1 MRGRGNRPFHFRGF
15 REESMR
21 YIFLITGIRTAGV
34 DTVYRLAVVRKSSV
48 VDDLKY
54 EIMSNSKTL
63 RATSGILTCESYN
76 MLSNMLASIVKA
88 KESFTFANFELDE
101 KTRTIVPYGN
111 GFSSG
116 GVLVALDDLRV
127 TSQGAK
133 VGYAVY
139 NLESSKIEF
148 IRVEDL
154 LSAAIAYDTR
164 GLCLVQNLRF
174 HKSKEGEIKKLA
186 CFWHSREHYGVAVI
200 PKKAHGVLGFERSSR
215 MIAEGLMRRLEV

>member
-1 MRGRGNRPFHFRGF
+1 
-15 REESMR
+15 MR

-34 DTVYRLAVVRKSSV
+34 YTVYRLAIVRKSSV

-63 RATSGILTCESYN
+63 RATSGILTGESYS

-154 LSAAIAYDTR
+154 FSAAIAYDSR

-200 PKKAHGVLGFERSSR
+200 PRKAHGVLGFERSSR
-215 MIAEGLMRRLEV
+215 MITEGLMRKLEM

>member
-1 MRGRGNRPFHFRGF
+1 
-15 REESMR
+15 MR

-34 DTVYRLAVVRKSSV
+34 DTVYRLAIVRKSSV
-48 VDDLKY
+48 VDDLRY

-63 RATSGILTCESYN
+63 RATSGILTGESYN
-76 MLSNMLASIVKA
+76 MLSNMLASIVKS

-154 LSAAIAYDTR
+154 ISVAIAYDSR

-200 PKKAHGVLGFERSSR
+200 PRKAHGVLGFERSSR
-215 MIAEGLMRRLEV
+215 MIAEGLLHRLEM

>member
-1 MRGRGNRPFHFRGF
+1 
-15 REESMR
+15 MR

-34 DTVYRLAVVRKSSV
+34 GTVYRLAIVRKSSV

-63 RATSGILTCESYN
+63 RATNGILTGESYK

-101 KTRTIVPYGN
+101 KTRTIAPYGN
-111 GFSSG
+111 GFASG

-133 VGYAVY
+133 VGYTVY

-154 LSAAIAYDTR
+154 LSAAIAYDAR

-200 PKKAHGVLGFERSSR
+200 PRKAHWVLGFERSSR
-215 MIAEGLMRRLEV
+215 MITEGLMRRLEM

>member
-1 MRGRGNRPFHFRGF
+1 
-15 REESMR
+15 MR

-34 DTVYRLAVVRKSSV
+34 DTVYRLAIIRKSSV

-63 RATSGILTCESYN
+63 RATSGILTGESYK
-76 MLSNMLASIVKA
+76 MLGNVLTAIVKS
-88 KESFTFANFELDE
+88 KDSFTFANFDLDE

-111 GFSSG
+111 GFASG

-127 TSQGAK
+127 TTQGAK

-139 NLESSKIEF
+139 RLDSGTVAF
-148 IRVEDL
+148 IGVADL
-154 LSAAIAYDTR
+154 LNTAVAYDAR

-174 HKSKEGEIKKLA
+174 HKSKEGEIKKLSG
-186 CFWHSREHYGVAVI
+186 FWHSNQHYGVAVLT
-200 PKKAHGVLGFERSSR
+200 KKMQGVLGFERSSR
-215 MIAEGLMRRLEV
+215 MIAEGLLSKIQV

>member
-1 MRGRGNRPFHFRGF
+1 
-15 REESMR
+15 MR

-34 DTVYRLAVVRKSSV
+34 DTVYRLAIVRKSSV
-48 VDDLKY
+48 IDDLKY

-63 RATSGILTCESYN
+63 RATSGILTGESYN

-101 KTRTIVPYGN
+101 KTRTIAPYGN
-111 GFSSG
+111 GFASG
-116 GVLVALDDLRV
+116 GVLVALDELRV
-127 TSQGAK
+127 TEQGAK

-154 LSAAIAYDTR
+154 LSAAIAYDSR

-174 HKSKEGEIKKLA
+174 HRSKEGEIKKLA

-215 MIAEGLMRRLEV
+215 MIAEGLMRRLEM

>member
-1 MRGRGNRPFHFRGF
+1 
-15 REESMR
+15 MR

-34 DTVYRLAVVRKSSV
+34 DTVYRLAVIRNSSFSGN
-48 VDDLKY
+48 LKY

-63 RATSGILTCESYN
+63 RATNGILTGESYN
-76 MLSNMLASIVKA
+76 TLSNMLASIVKS

-111 GFSSG
+111 GFASG

-127 TSQGAK
+127 TEQGAK
-133 VGYAVY
+133 VGYTVY
-139 NLESSKIEF
+139 NLESGTIEF
-148 IRVEDL
+148 IRVTDL
-154 LSAAIAYDTR
+154 LSAAIAYDAR

-174 HKSKEGEIKKLA
+174 HKSKDGEIKKLA

-215 MIAEGLMRRLEV
+215 MIAEGLMRRLEM

>member
-1 MRGRGNRPFHFRGF
+1 
-15 REESMR
+15 MR
-21 YIFLITGIRTAGV
+21 YIFLITGLRTAGV
-34 DTVYRLAVVRKSSV
+34 DTVYRLAIIRNLSSAG
-48 VDDLKY
+48 DLKY

-63 RATSGILTCESYN
+63 RATNGILTGESYN
-76 MLSNMLASIVKA
+76 TLSNMLASIVKA
-88 KESFTFANFELDE
+88 KESFTLANFELDE

-111 GFSSG
+111 GFASG

-127 TSQGAK
+127 TEQGAK
-133 VGYAVY
+133 VGYTVY
-139 NLESSKIEF
+139 NLESGTIEF

-154 LSAAIAYDTR
+154 LSVAIAYDAR

-200 PKKAHGVLGFERSSR
+200 PRKAHGVLGFERSSR
-215 MIAEGLMRRLEV
+215 MITEGLMRRLEM

>member
-1 MRGRGNRPFHFRGF
+1 
-15 REESMR
+15 MR

-34 DTVYRLAVVRKSSV
+34 DTVYRLAIIRNLSSAG
-48 VDDLKY
+48 DLKY

-63 RATSGILTCESYN
+63 RATNGILTGESYN
-76 MLSNMLASIVKA
+76 TLSNMLASIVKA

-111 GFSSG
+111 GFASG

-127 TSQGAK
+127 TEQGAK
-133 VGYAVY
+133 VGYTVY
-139 NLESSKIEF
+139 NLESGTIEF
-148 IRVEDL
+148 IRVSDL
-154 LSAAIAYDTR
+154 LSAAIAYDAR

-174 HKSKEGEIKKLA
+174 HKSKDGEIKKLA

-215 MIAEGLMRRLEV
+215 MIAEGLMHRLEM

>member
-1 MRGRGNRPFHFRGF
+1 
-15 REESMR
+15 MR

-34 DTVYRLAVVRKSSV
+34 DTVYRLAIIRNLSSAG
-48 VDDLKY
+48 DLKY

-63 RATSGILTCESYN
+63 RATNGILTGESYN
-76 MLSNMLASIVKA
+76 TLSNMLASIVKA
-88 KESFTFANFELDE
+88 KESFTLANFELDE

-111 GFSSG
+111 GFASG

-127 TSQGAK
+127 TEQGAK
-133 VGYAVY
+133 VGYTVY
-139 NLESSKIEF
+139 NLESGRIEF

-154 LSAAIAYDTR
+154 LSVAIAYDAR

-215 MIAEGLMRRLEV
+215 MIADGLMRRLEM

>member
-1 MRGRGNRPFHFRGF
+1 
-15 REESMR
+15 MR

-34 DTVYRLAVVRKSSV
+34 DTVYRLAIIRNLSSAG
-48 VDDLKY
+48 DLKY

-63 RATSGILTCESYN
+63 RATNGILTGESYN
-76 MLSNMLASIVKA
+76 TLSNMLASIVKA
-88 KESFTFANFELDE
+88 KESFTLANFELDE

-111 GFSSG
+111 GFASG

-127 TSQGAK
+127 TEQGAK
-133 VGYAVY
+133 VGYTVY
-139 NLESSKIEF
+139 NLESGTVSF
-148 IRVEDL
+148 IGVSDL
-154 LSAAIAYDTR
+154 LTAAIAYDAR

-215 MIAEGLMRRLEV
+215 MITEGLMRRLEM

>member
-1 MRGRGNRPFHFRGF
+1 
-15 REESMR
+15 MR

-34 DTVYRLAVVRKSSV
+34 DTVYRLAIVRKSSV

-63 RATSGILTCESYN
+63 RATSGILTGESYN
-76 MLSNMLASIVKA
+76 MLSNMLASIVKS

-101 KTRTIVPYGN
+101 KTRTIAPYGN
-111 GFSSG
+111 GFASG

-127 TSQGAK
+127 TEQGAK
-133 VGYAVY
+133 VGYTVY
-139 NLESSKIEF
+139 NLESGTIEF
-148 IRVEDL
+148 IRVSDL
-154 LSAAIAYDTR
+154 LSAAIAYDAR

-200 PKKAHGVLGFERSSR
+200 PKTAQGVLGFERSSH
-215 MIAEGLMRRLEV
+215 MIAEGLMRRLEM

>member
-1 MRGRGNRPFHFRGF
+1 MGAGNRPFHLGDLGRGH
-15 REESMR
+15 MR

-34 DTVYRLAVVRKSSV
+34 DTVYRFAVIRNSSFSGN
-48 VDDLKY
+48 LKY

-63 RATSGILTCESYN
+63 RATNGILMGESYN
-76 MLSNMLASIVKA
+76 MLSNMLASIVKS
-88 KESFTFANFELDE
+88 KESFTFANFELEE

-111 GFSSG
+111 GFASG

-127 TSQGAK
+127 TEQGAK
-133 VGYAVY
+133 VGYTVY
-139 NLESSKIEF
+139 NLESGTIEF

-154 LSAAIAYDTR
+154 LSVAIAYDAR

-200 PKKAHGVLGFERSSR
+200 PRKAHGVLGFERSSR
-215 MIAEGLMRRLEV
+215 MITEGLMRRLEM

>member
-1 MRGRGNRPFHFRGF
+1 
-15 REESMR
+15 MR
-21 YIFLITGIRTAGV
+21 YIFLITGLRTAGV
-34 DTVYRLAVVRKSSV
+34 DTVYRLAIVRKSSV

-63 RATSGILTCESYN
+63 RATSGILTGESYN
-76 MLSNMLASIVKA
+76 MLSNMLASIVKS

-154 LSAAIAYDTR
+154 ISVAIAYDAR

-174 HKSKEGEIKKLA
+174 HKSKSGEIKKLA

-215 MIAEGLMRRLEV
+215 MIAEGLMRRLEM

>member
-1 MRGRGNRPFHFRGF
+1 
-15 REESMR
+15 MR

-34 DTVYRLAVVRKSSV
+34 DTVYRLAIVRKSSV

-63 RATSGILTCESYN
+63 RATSGILTGESYN

-88 KESFTFANFELDE
+88 KESFNFANFELDE
-101 KTRTIVPYGN
+101 KTRTIVSYGN

-154 LSAAIAYDTR
+154 ISVAIAYDAR

-215 MIAEGLMRRLEV
+215 MITEGLMRRLEM

>member
-1 MRGRGNRPFHFRGF
+1 
-15 REESMR
+15 MR

-34 DTVYRLAVVRKSSV
+34 DTVYRLAIIRKASAL
-48 VDDLKY
+48 DDLKY

-63 RATSGILTCESYN
+63 RATSGILTGESYN

-101 KTRTIVPYGN
+101 KTRTIAPYGN
-111 GFSSG
+111 GFASG

-133 VGYAVY
+133 VG
-139 NLESSKIEF
+139 
-148 IRVEDL
+148 
-154 LSAAIAYDTR
+154 YDTR

-215 MIAEGLMRRLEV
+215 MIADGLMRRLEM

>member
-1 MRGRGNRPFHFRGF
+1 
-15 REESMR
+15 MR

-34 DTVYRLAVVRKSSV
+34 DTVYRLAIVRKSSV
-48 VDDLKY
+48 IDDLKY

-63 RATSGILTCESYN
+63 RATSGILTGESYK
-76 MLSNMLASIVKA
+76 MLSNVLTAIVTSKD
-88 KESFTFANFELDE
+88 SFTFANFDLDE

-111 GFSSG
+111 GFASG

-139 NLESSKIEF
+139 RLDSGTVAF
-148 IRVEDL
+148 IGVADL
-154 LSAAIAYDTR
+154 PIAYDAR

-200 PKKAHGVLGFERSSR
+200 PRKAHGVLGFERSSR
-215 MIAEGLMRRLEV
+215 MITEGLMRRLEV

>member
-1 MRGRGNRPFHFRGF
+1 
-15 REESMR
+15 MR

-34 DTVYRLAVVRKSSV
+34 DTVYRLAIVRKSSV

-63 RATSGILTCESYN
+63 RATSGILTGESYN
-76 MLSNMLASIVKA
+76 MLSNMLASIVKS

-111 GFSSG
+111 GFASG

-154 LSAAIAYDTR
+154 ISVAIAYDAR

-174 HKSKEGEIKKLA
+174 HKFKEGEIKKLA
-186 CFWHSREHYGVAVI
+186 CFWNSREHYGVAVI
-200 PKKAHGVLGFERSSR
+200 PRKAHGVLGFERSSR
-215 MIAEGLMRRLEV
+215 MITEGLMRRLEM

>member
-1 MRGRGNRPFHFRGF
+1 
-15 REESMR
+15 MR

-34 DTVYRLAVVRKSSV
+34 DTVYRLAIIRKAST

-54 EIMSNSKTL
+54 EILSNSKTL
-63 RATSGILTCESYN
+63 RATNGILTGESYN

-101 KTRTIVPYGN
+101 KTRTIAPYGN
-111 GFSSG
+111 GFASG

-127 TSQGAK
+127 TEQGAK

-154 LSAAIAYDTR
+154 ISVAIAYDSR

-200 PKKAHGVLGFERSSR
+200 PRKAQGVLGFERSSR
-215 MIAEGLMRRLEV
+215 MIAEGLMRRLEM

>member
-1 MRGRGNRPFHFRGF
+1 
-15 REESMR
+15 MR

-34 DTVYRLAVVRKSSV
+34 DTVYRLAIVRKSSV

-63 RATSGILTCESYN
+63 RATNGILTGESYN

-101 KTRTIVPYGN
+101 KTRTIAPYGN
-111 GFSSG
+111 GFASG

-127 TSQGAK
+127 TEQGAK

-154 LSAAIAYDTR
+154 ISVAIAYDSR

-200 PKKAHGVLGFERSSR
+200 PRKAHGVLGFERSSR
-215 MIAEGLMRRLEV
+215 MIAEGLMRRLEM

>member
-1 MRGRGNRPFHFRGF
+1 
-15 REESMR
+15 MR
-21 YIFLITGIRTAGV
+21 YIFLITGLRTAGV
-34 DTVYRLAVVRKSSV
+34 DTVYRLAIIRNLSSAG
-48 VDDLKY
+48 DLKY

-63 RATSGILTCESYN
+63 RATNGILTGESYN
-76 MLSNMLASIVKA
+76 TLSNMLASIVKA
-88 KESFTFANFELDE
+88 KESFTLANFELDE

-111 GFSSG
+111 GFASG

-127 TSQGAK
+127 TEQGAK
-133 VGYAVY
+133 VGYTVY
-139 NLESSKIEF
+139 NLESGTIEF

-154 LSAAIAYDTR
+154 LSVAIAYDAR

-200 PKKAHGVLGFERSSR
+200 PRKAHGVLGFERSSR
-215 MIAEGLMRRLEV
+215 MITEGIMRRLEM

>member
-1 MRGRGNRPFHFRGF
+1 
-15 REESMR
+15 MR

-34 DTVYRLAVVRKSSV
+34 DTVYRLAIVRKSSV

-63 RATSGILTCESYN
+63 RATNGILTGESYN
-76 MLSNMLASIVKA
+76 KLSNMLASIVKA
-88 KESFTFANFELDE
+88 KESFTLANFELDE

-127 TSQGAK
+127 TSQGAN

-154 LSAAIAYDTR
+154 LSAAIAYDSR

-200 PKKAHGVLGFERSSR
+200 PRKAHGVLGFERSSR
-215 MIAEGLMRRLEV
+215 MITEGLMRRLEM

>member
-1 MRGRGNRPFHFRGF
+1 
-15 REESMR
+15 MR
-21 YIFLITGIRTAGV
+21 YIFLITGIQTAGV
-34 DTVYRLAVVRKSSV
+34 DTVYRLAIVRKSSV

-63 RATSGILTCESYN
+63 RATSGILTGESYN

-111 GFSSG
+111 GFASG

-127 TSQGAK
+127 TEQGAK

-154 LSAAIAYDTR
+154 LSAAIAYDSR

-174 HKSKEGEIKKLA
+174 QKSKSGEIKKLA
-186 CFWHSREHYGVAVI
+186 CFWYSREHYGVAVI

-215 MIAEGLMRRLEV
+215 MITEGLMRRLEM

>member
-1 MRGRGNRPFHFRGF
+1 
-15 REESMR
+15 MR
-21 YIFLITGIRTAGV
+21 YIFLITGLRTAGV
-34 DTVYRLAVVRKSSV
+34 DTVYRLAIIRNLSSAG
-48 VDDLKY
+48 DLKY

-63 RATSGILTCESYN
+63 RATNGILTGESYN
-76 MLSNMLASIVKA
+76 TLSNMVASIVKA
-88 KESFTFANFELDE
+88 KESFTLANFELDE

-111 GFSSG
+111 GFASG

-127 TSQGAK
+127 TEQGAK
-133 VGYAVY
+133 VGYTVY
-139 NLESSKIEF
+139 NLESGTIEF

-154 LSAAIAYDTR
+154 LSVAIAYDAR

-200 PKKAHGVLGFERSSR
+200 PRKAHGVLGFERSSR
-215 MIAEGLMRRLEV
+215 MITEGLMRRLEM

>member
-1 MRGRGNRPFHFRGF
+1 
-15 REESMR
+15 MR

-34 DTVYRLAVVRKSSV
+34 YTVYRLAIVRKSSV

-63 RATSGILTCESYN
+63 RATSGILTGESYS

-154 LSAAIAYDTR
+154 LSAAIAYDSR

-200 PKKAHGVLGFERSSR
+200 PRKAHGVLGFERSSR
-215 MIAEGLMRRLEV
+215 MITEGLMRKLEM

>member
-1 MRGRGNRPFHFRGF
+1 
-15 REESMR
+15 
-21 YIFLITGIRTAGV
+21 
-34 DTVYRLAVVRKSSV
+34 
-48 VDDLKY
+48 
-54 EIMSNSKTL
+54 
-63 RATSGILTCESYN
+63 
-76 MLSNMLASIVKA
+76 MLASIVKA
-88 KESFTFANFELDE
+88 KESFTLANFELDE

-111 GFSSG
+111 GFASG

-127 TSQGAK
+127 TEQGAK
-133 VGYAVY
+133 VGYTVY
-139 NLESSKIEF
+139 NLESGTIEF

-154 LSAAIAYDTR
+154 LSVAIAYDAR

-200 PKKAHGVLGFERSSR
+200 PRKAHGVLGFERSSC

>member
-1 MRGRGNRPFHFRGF
+1 
-15 REESMR
+15 MR

-34 DTVYRLAVVRKSSV
+34 DTVYRLAIVRKSSV

-63 RATSGILTCESYN
+63 RATSGILTGESYK
-76 MLSNMLASIVKA
+76 MLSDMLTAIVKS
-88 KESFTFANFELDE
+88 KDSFTFANFDLDE

-111 GFSSG
+111 GFASG

-127 TSQGAK
+127 TEQGAK
-133 VGYAVY
+133 VGYTVY
-139 NLESSKIEF
+139 NLESGTIEF

-154 LSAAIAYDTR
+154 LSVAIVYDAR

-174 HKSKEGEIKKLA
+174 HKSKAGEIKKLA

-215 MIAEGLMRRLEV
+215 MITEGLMRRLGM